1 MSIQHSE
8 DPPRGGDAPS
18 SPTASSKK
26 RKVSLGEIEVDL
38 TLPEPPSKKARRA
51 LKRGKSDSTNPPA
64 AASADAAAEAAASKK
79 AASKKKPT
87 SAHGVWIGN
96 LPFTA
101 TKADIRKWLIDNS
114 GGSITDD
121 AITRVYVPTTRPE
134 ADKKKKHDKKKP
146 KKKGAEEVDEDED
159 DNDDDDDDEK
169 SKTKAGN
176 KGFAYV
182 DFTTYAT
189 TVAAI
194 ALSETSLGGRKLL
207 IKDSKNYEGRP
218 ARPEGDDA
226 GKQPD
231 VGKNGASAAG
241 AGATTANGAPQSRST
256 KVFVGNLGF
265 KASED
270 ELWAHFE
277 KCGPIRWVKVAT
289 FEDTGK
295 CKGFAWVNFQEAEA
309 AAWAVQGF
317 VRIRQTV
324 DTVEDFMDEE
334 EGARGG
340 SGGEAE
346 QKEEDE
352 EEEREE
358 GQGVDGRGDVDGDG
372 EKKKKQ
378 QARDR
383 KGSKGEG
390 PPQAP
395 RKTKTRKW
403 WVNQLHGRT
412 LKIELAEDDKVR
424 YKKRFGKGG
433 AGAAAAAAKAQG
445 SSRPAAGAAAG
456 TSAPSE
462 QQAVV
467 GDGGSAKEQRAE
479 KKEVDPL
486 KVHHDINVARLTG
499 AMVKSQ
505 GVKVTFD

>member
-8 DPPRGGDAPS
+8 DPPSGGDAPS
-18 SPTASSKK
+18 SPTGSSKK

-51 LKRGKSDSTNPPA
+51 LKRGKSDPTNPPA

-146 KKKGAEEVDEDED
+146 KKKGAEEEED
-159 DNDDDDDDEK
+159 DDNNDDEDDDEK
-169 SKTKAGN
+169 SKTKTGN

-231 VGKNGASAAG
+231 AGKNGASAVG
-241 AGATTANGAPQSRST
+241 AGATTATNGAAQSRST

-352 EEEREE
+352 DEEE
-358 GQGVDGRGDVDGDG
+358 QGVDGRGDVDSDG
-372 EKKKKQ
+372 EKTKKKQ

-390 PPQAP
+390 PPQPP

-462 QQAVV
+462 QKVVV

-479 KKEVDPL
+479 KEVDPL